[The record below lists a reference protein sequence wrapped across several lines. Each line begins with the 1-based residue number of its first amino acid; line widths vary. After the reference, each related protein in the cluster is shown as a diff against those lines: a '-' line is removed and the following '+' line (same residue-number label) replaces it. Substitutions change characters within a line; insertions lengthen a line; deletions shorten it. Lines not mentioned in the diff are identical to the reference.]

1 MHEVLDTLQDTI
13 WSDVL
18 MREKFT
24 RLGAAQFYRDLAA
37 VWEMIDMYIPDGSSS
52 SLGMP
57 RLREACILLNLPERS
72 SRRASE
78 GLASSVAGSDD
89 GRMTLEEATEKVFAD
104 NTMAK
109 EVLDRLGFKNI
120 SPQEARQ
127 VLDRRQV

>member
-1 MHEVLDTLQDTI
+1 
-13 WSDVL
+13 

-24 RLGAAQFYRDLAA
+24 KLGAAQFYRDLAA
-37 VWEMIDMYIPDGSSS
+37 VWELVDVYITDASTS

-57 RLREACILLNLPERS
+57 KLREACILLNLPERCT
-72 SRRASE
+72 RRLSE
-78 GLASSVAGSDD
+78 AGEGAEMDT
-89 GRMTLEEATEKVFAD
+89 RMSLEEATEKVFAD

-109 EVLDRLGFKNI
+109 EVLDSLHFRNL

>member
-1 MHEVLDTLQDTI
+1 
-13 WSDVL
+13 

-24 RLGAAQFYRDLAA
+24 NLGAAQFYRDLAA
-37 VWEMIDMYIPDGSSS
+37 VWELVDLYITDASTS

-57 RLREACILLNLPERS
+57 KLREACILLNLPERS
-72 SRRASE
+72 TRRASE
-78 GLASSVAGSDD
+78 AGQEQDQ
-89 GRMTLEEATEKVFAD
+89 RMTLEEATEKVFAD

-109 EVLDRLGFKNI
+109 EVLDSLHFRNL

>member
-1 MHEVLDTLQDTI
+1 
-13 WSDVL
+13 

-37 VWEMIDMYIPDGSSS
+37 VWELVDVYITDASTS

-57 RLREACILLNLPERS
+57 KLREACILLNLPEAS
-72 SRRASE
+72 TRRASE
-78 GLASSVAGSDD
+78 AGERQEQDTTHPP
-89 GRMTLEEATEKVFAD
+89 RMTLEEATEKVFAD

-109 EVLDRLGFKNI
+109 EVLDELRFRHL
-120 SPQEARQ
+120 SAQEARQ